1 MPKTNFQILTAPGKI
16 STCYRYNYLN
26 FTGSDVNTDN
36 TPSVILPT
44 KACNGFILY
53 VIAKQTGYIRVIDSS
68 NNRYLLLGPVKASYH
83 LQFVDHEWSIISG
96 LEHIWYELNPDP
108 EDWPFLTG
116 FIPNVDV
123 FSFLQVTNPDATGRR
138 SLLVRDSLPGTNNI
152 YWFKITS
159 DYKSKLFRSYR
170 GDRAVLNNNGTL
182 IAVSDDAF
190 IDVYN
195 DQQEKA
201 ILKYNDL
208 VGNILHLKFAL
219 DDKSIYAVEQE
230 AAIMVNISSGSLV
243 KYVGYSDTQLYQ
255 NVGNYVTFDGHRNG
269 TNPNIEVEL
278 IYKTVNFNNKLVT
291 KYNQTTDVITSPVT
305 RVFIDNND
313 TNAILLNIITN
324 KIVYGKLDE
333 GIPKLQNAPVELKP
347 YNRSNDQSL
356 VNNAYSFDLNGNNI
370 YYSYNDTNGQGQ
382 ILHMFG
388 SPETEYQF
396 ESIFN
401 PYNDKKITPV
411 STSVD
416 NQWLVIY
423 DYLAKRVRLV
433 KQN

>member
-1 MPKTNFQILTAPGKI
+1 MPKQNFQILTAPGKL
-16 STCYRYNYLN
+16 SRCYRYNYLD
-26 FTGSDVNTDN
+26 FPGSDVNTDN
-36 TPSVILPT
+36 TPAVILPT

-53 VIAKQTGYIRVIDSS
+53 VIAKQTGYIRVIDPKLD
-68 NNRYLLLGPVKASYH
+68 RYLLLGPIKSSYH
-83 LQFVDHEWSIISG
+83 LQFVNHEWSIISG
-96 LEHIWYELNPDP
+96 PEHIWYELNPDP

-123 FSFLQVTNPDATGRR
+123 FSFLQITTPDSTGRR

-159 DYKSKLFRSYR
+159 NYKSKLFRSYR

-190 IDVYN
+190 INVYN
-195 DQQEKA
+195 DQHEEA

-208 VGNILHLKFAL
+208 VGNILHLSFAL
-219 DDKSIYAVEQE
+219 DDTAVYAVEQE
-230 AAIMVNISSGSLV
+230 AAIMVNIESGSLV
-243 KYVGYSDTQLYQ
+243 KYVGYTDTQLYQ

-278 IYKTVNFNNKLVT
+278 IYKTINFNGLVT
-291 KYNQTTDVITSPVT
+291 KNNETAEVITSPVT

-313 TNAILLNIITN
+313 KNAILLNLTTN
-324 KIVYGKLDE
+324 KIVYGKLDN
-333 GIPKLQNAPVELKP
+333 GIPKSQNAPVVLKP
-347 YNRSNDQSL
+347 YNRTTDSRSE
-356 VNNAYSFDLNGNNI
+356 NNAYSFDLNGNNI

-382 ILHMFG
+382 ILRMFG

-401 PYNDKKITPV
+401 PYNDKKITPL

-416 NQWLVIY
+416 NDWLVIY
-423 DYLAKRVRLV
+423 DYFTKRVRLV
-433 KQN
+433 RQD